1 MNFYLPIH
9 LDGGNRGCEAITKAT
24 AQILGY
30 SPQEIIALSKNQELD
45 NRLHL
50 GDFVTIVKA
59 PTTSLTFRIH
69 RKLRSILVQ
78 DKAKLNHF
86 SYSHYYDPFLNQI
99 SSDDVMISTGG
110 DMMCYVNNEVIY
122 TNEEL
127 HKRGVKTFLWG
138 CSIGEENLT
147 PEKISTL
154 RHFTKIYARESLTAK
169 VLMDLKLSNVFTFP
183 DPAFI
188 LQPEKCELPAAFFR
202 DVIGLNLS
210 NFILGDFSLNTPFG
224 SEVISLINS
233 ILKDTNLNILLIPH
247 VFWANQ
253 DDRIIVT
260 LVADYFNFNPRIFIL
275 DSDSLNYCQIR
286 YVISKCRYFIGA
298 RTHAVISA
306 YSTCVP
312 TIALGYS
319 IKSKGSAK
327 DLELPEN
334 LVVDSKKCHKKC
346 LVNSFEYLVEN
357 ENQIRQHL
365 MNVMPDYIKQIE
377 GVGSFIVD

>member
-1 MNFYLPIH
+1 MRSYTK
-9 LDGGNRGCEAITKAT
+9 EA
-24 AQILGY
+24 
-30 SPQEIIALSKNQELD
+30 S
-45 NRLHL
+45 R
-50 GDFVTIVKA
+50 
-59 PTTSLTFRIH
+59 
-69 RKLRSILVQ
+69 
-78 DKAKLNHF
+78 HF
-86 SYSHYYDPFLNQI
+86 C
-99 SSDDVMISTGG
+99 G
-110 DMMCYVNNEVIY
+110 
-122 TNEEL
+122 
-127 HKRGVKTFLWG
+127 G

-154 RHFTKIYARESLTAK
+154 RHFTKIYVRESLTAK

-188 LQPEKCELPAAFFR
+188 LQPEKCELPAAFFS

-247 VFWANQ
+247 VFWVNQ
-253 DDRIIVT
+253 DDRIIAT
-260 LVADYFNFNPRIFIL
+260 LVAEYFNFNPRIFIL

-306 YSTCVP
+306 YSTYVP

-319 IKSKGSAK
+319 IKSKGIAE
-327 DLELPEN
+327 DIGLPEN
-334 LVVDSKKCHKKC
+334 LIVDSKNYKRKC
-346 LVNSFEYLVEN
+346 LINSFEYLVKN

-365 MNVMPDYIKQIE
+365 VNIIPDYIKQVE
-377 GVGSFIVD
+377 DVKRFIIG

>member
-1 MNFYLPIH
+1 M
-9 LDGGNRGCEAITKAT
+9 
-24 AQILGY
+24 
-30 SPQEIIALSKNQELD
+30 
-45 NRLHL
+45 
-50 GDFVTIVKA
+50 
-59 PTTSLTFRIH
+59 
-69 RKLRSILVQ
+69 
-78 DKAKLNHF
+78 
-86 SYSHYYDPFLNQI
+86 
-99 SSDDVMISTGG
+99 
-110 DMMCYVNNEVIY
+110 
-122 TNEEL
+122 
-127 HKRGVKTFLWG
+127 
-138 CSIGEENLT
+138 
-147 PEKISTL
+147 
-154 RHFTKIYARESLTAK
+154 
-169 VLMDLKLSNVFTFP
+169 
-183 DPAFI
+183 
-188 LQPEKCELPAAFFR
+188 
-202 DVIGLNLS
+202 
-210 NFILGDFSLNTPFG
+210 
-224 SEVISLINS
+224 
-233 ILKDTNLNILLIPH
+233 KDTNLNILFIPH

-319 IKSKGSAK
+319 IKSKGIAK